1 MINKPVMIITGTR
14 KGVGKYLA
22 EYYVDKGFQV
32 IGCSREMID
41 YELMNYKHYNIDVSD
56 ESSVKK
62 MFIEIR
68 KKYHRLDVLINNAGI
83 ASMNHILLTP
93 LKEVQEILNTNFIG
107 AYLFCRESVK
117 LMQKNKYGRI
127 VNFSSIH
134 IPLATVGTSIYGA
147 SKAAIE
153 QFSKILAKEVFQFG
167 INVNIL
173 ALSIVKDTGMGNVL
187 TDEMKGKI
195 LNRSIS
201 KSELNIS
208 DVTHT
213 IDFFINE
220 KSTMITNQS
229 VCLGGV

>member
-1 MINKPVMIITGTR
+1 MIDKPVMIITGAR
-14 KGVGKYLA
+14 KGIGRYLA
-22 EYYVDKGFQV
+22 EYYVKRNFIV
-32 IGCSREMID
+32 NGCSRGDNDFKIN
-41 YELMNYKHYNIDVSD
+41 NYRHYCVDVTD
-56 ESSVKK
+56 EILVKN
-62 MFIEIR
+62 MFREIR
-68 KKYHRLDVLINNAGI
+68 KKYGRLDVCINNAGI

-93 LKEVQEILNTNFIG
+93 LKEVQESLNTNFIG
-107 AYLFCRESVK
+107 TYLFCRESVK

>member
-1 MINKPVMIITGTR
+1 M
-14 KGVGKYLA
+14 
-22 EYYVDKGFQV
+22 
-32 IGCSREMID
+32 
-41 YELMNYKHYNIDVSD
+41 
-56 ESSVKK
+56 
-62 MFIEIR
+62 
-68 KKYHRLDVLINNAGI
+68 
-83 ASMNHILLTP
+83 
-93 LKEVQEILNTNFIG
+93 
-107 AYLFCRESVK
+107 
-117 LMQKNKYGRI
+117 
-127 VNFSSIH
+127 
-134 IPLATVGTSIYGA
+134 
-147 SKAAIE
+147 
-153 QFSKILAKEVFQFG
+153 AKEVFQFG